1 MKQFRSSRVTTFK
14 KTGKPRFSL
23 AGNHQP
29 PVTENVQDGPCLNLL
44 DELRQP
50 SAADAWERFVR
61 QYMPLLSYWA
71 RRRCGLQDQDAADLV
86 QDVLIVLLR
95 KLPNFQY
102 QPGRSFRGWLRTVL
116 LNKWRDRRPIPA
128 AGSLDN
134 EDHPEAPAHAE
145 AREQREHGLYVLGR
159 ALRLM
164 AADFEQATWQAC
176 WETVVCGRPAE
187 GVAAEL
193 GITVNAVYLAK
204 GRVLSRLRHD
214 LKELL

>member
-1 MKQFRSSRVTTFK
+1 MKQFRSTRLATFK
-14 KTGKPRFSL
+14 KSGKRRFSL
-23 AGNHQP
+23 PSSQEA
-29 PVTENVQDGPCLNLL
+29 PVTKNSQDGPCLGLL

-61 QYMPLLSYWA
+61 QYAPLLSYWA
-71 RRRCGLQDQDAADLV
+71 RRCGLQDQDAADLV

-116 LNKWRDRRPIPA
+116 LNKWRDRRRVQA
-128 AGSLDN
+128 ASSLDN
-134 EDHPEAPAHAE
+134 GDHPEAPADAE

-204 GRVLSRLRHD
+204 GRVLSRLRDD
-214 LKELL
+214 LKELI